1 MRILIALLILGL
13 TGVGPPAGVVV
24 AAQRD
29 VTAGEEIA
37 ALKRMAA
44 AIPPGSRVTVHLASG
59 RRLTATLMSVN
70 DEGVVVKRHSRV
82 PEPAL
87 AIRFDELARLQRDDR
102 GGGFSLGKAVGVGLA
117 AGAGA
122 ILTMFAI
129 ALSLD
134 D

>member
-1 MRILIALLILGL
+1 MRMLIALLIVGL
-13 TGVGPPAGVVV
+13 TGAGPTAAVV
-24 AAQRD
+24 AQRD

-44 AIPPGSRVTVHLASG
+44 AIPPGARVRVHLANG
-59 RRLTATLMSVN
+59 RRMTATLMSVS